1 MVSHIGSARAAVVA
15 GAIVHVTASR
25 DLVRVRVRVRIR
37 VRAGVRVRVRV
48 RVVKQGR
55 DARLHAVGGRGV
67 YSANG
72 ILCAY

>member
-1 MVSHIGSARAAVVA
+1 GRAERGGGDKHGGSEVRLVDGGAQGADLAR
-15 GAIVHVTASR
+15 
-25 DLVRVRVRVRIR
+25 LLRVR